1 MKTSSTIMLLV
12 FFLSSGVSFGQVISE
27 NNASIQ
33 KREILDYDKNK
44 QKQQKQ
50 QTTSEGIYGSS
61 DQEKS
66 QWIQDNPQEYINSI
80 QNLTSEHQYNGQSQ
94 MAVSVDDK
102 SRPIF
107 LDTGNPDEDRER
119 YEKAKQ
125 KWIKVNR
132 SNLDQNLQPPPSLTK
147 KEFYEMLKEHQL
159 K

>member
-1 MKTSSTIMLLV
+1 MKTSSTLMLLV

-50 QTTSEGIYGSS
+50 QTASEGIYGPS

-66 QWIQDNPQEYINSI
+66 QWIQDHPQEYINSI

-94 MAVSVDDK
+94 LAVNNDGP

-107 LDTGNPDEDRER
+107 LDTGNQNEDRER

-125 KWIKVNR
+125 KWIKVNG
-132 SNLDQNLQPPPSLTK
+132 SKLDQSSQTPPSLSK
-147 KEFYEMLKEHQL
+147 EEFYMMLKKHQL